1 MKDML
6 YVDDEREGRLK
17 YVLNVS
23 EDWRV
28 ECLIGMY
35 LGICLFRCGLVELNT
50 DI

>member
-1 MKDML
+1 MYMKDMN

-28 ECLIGMY
+28 ECLIGMQVFVY
-35 LGICLFRCGLVELNT
+35 SGV
-50 DI
+50 D